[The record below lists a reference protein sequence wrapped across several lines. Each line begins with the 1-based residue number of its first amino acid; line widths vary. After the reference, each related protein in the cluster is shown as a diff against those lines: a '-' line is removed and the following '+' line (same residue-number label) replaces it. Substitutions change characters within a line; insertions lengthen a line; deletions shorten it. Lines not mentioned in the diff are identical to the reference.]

1 MRGCL
6 SHVRI
11 LSTGAKMSKTYSV
24 SAVFG
29 MTGIPVRTIHN
40 YVRDLRECFS
50 DEANK
55 PVKGRQFSDLDIKRL
70 RVIKQARAQKMSD
83 EDIKKIFTGEI
94 FWPLMNEYDD
104 QAAKQ
109 MILNAQET
117 YERAGKLVDKVEGWI
132 IAVNTKTEKVI
143 KDMEVLRQENESLK
157 INIQKLLEW
166 RMYMFQLE
174 GGYYNPYAEERQ
186 ASEQNAPKKK
196 GLFSRGD

>member
-1 MRGCL
+1 MHGRL
-6 SHVRI
+6 SHVSI
-11 LSTGAKMSKTYSV
+11 LSTGAKMSRTYST

-55 PVKGRQFSDLDIKRL
+55 PVKGRQFNDLDVKRL

-94 FWPLMNEYDD
+94 YWPLMNEYDD
-104 QAAKQ
+104 AAAKQ

-117 YERAGKLVDKVEGWI
+117 YDRASKLVDRAESWI
-132 IAVNTKTEKVI
+132 AQVNTKAEKMRH
-143 KDMEVLRQENESLK
+143 DMDALQQENLSLK
-157 INIQKLLEW
+157 SNINKLLEW
-166 RMYMFQLE
+166 RMFMFKLDDE
-174 GGYYNPYAEERQ
+174 YNPHADEERK
-186 ASEQNAPKKK
+186 SEPKKK